1 MCWVPVADGL
11 YVTWH
16 VAELPLPLKVH
27 WPLAGVNVPLPS
39 LVNVTVPPGGL
50 GVPWLGG
57 VTMLK
62 VRLSPSTSV
71 ALNVIVVAV
80 FAGVDAV
87 LSWATGAVLVT
98 VTSAVFTSLVKLPL
112 HELSRSRCSRHVPL
126 GSPGGIVNEP
136 DWLVVPVNVALVPKR
151 VVFGLVSRTL

>member
-1 MCWVPVADGL
+1 MPLQAREESIRSFAVQLEVP
-11 YVTWH
+11 
-16 VAELPLPLKVH
+16 PLLVH
-27 WPLAGVNVPLPS
+27 
-39 LVNVTVPPGGL
+39 VTVPIEL
-50 GVPWLGG
+50 SVPWLGG

-98 VTSAVFTSLVKLPL
+98 VTSAVFTSVLNLPL
-112 HELSRSRCSRHVPL
+112 HELSRSR
-126 GSPGGIVNEP
+126 
-136 DWLVVPVNVALVPKR
+136 
-151 VVFGLVSRTL
+151 